1 MFLQSITKTVTK
13 ALDASTAI
21 PAVADASLSGR
32 RHAVGIYAVAS
43 AESSDTSTETT
54 ETTTNTSS
62 GGVYV
67 GGKDVTADTGILIPA
82 GEYRVFPVNNAM
94 SLYVVG
100 GKCVVADFF

>member
-21 PAVADASLSGR
+21 PAVADASLSRR
-32 RHAVGIYAVAS
+32 RHAVGIYAVAN

-54 ETTTNTSS
+54 TNTS

-67 GGKDVTADTGILIPA
+67 GGRDVTADTGILIPA
-82 GEYRVFPVNNAM
+82 GEYRVFPVNNSMA
-94 SLYVVG
+94 LYVVG